1 MSEFKSTFEYKLIYV
16 FRINDEQHKDLLK
29 IGDATVHTDKSA
41 TELFP
46 NCKGLNKAAKDRI
59 NEYTKT
65 ASIEYELL
73 YTELAI
79 KNISNG
85 GMPKAFRDKAVHNVL
100 LRSGVKRH
108 EFKIENAGKE
118 WFKTDLETVKKAI
131 AAVKEGRSSLNPG
144 DVTEDESPI
153 VFRPEQAEA
162 IKRTISQFKKGDR
175 MLWNAKMRFGK
186 TLSALQVA
194 KQMEFTKTLIFTHRP
209 VVSDGWYD
217 DFKKIFRG
225 TDYIF
230 GSKTVT
236 LQNYVAQKKALLRCF
251 AEHSPNCRLA

>member
-85 GMPKAFRDKAVHNVL
+85 GMPKAFRDKVVHNVL
-100 LRSGVKRH
+100 LRSGVKCH

-175 MLWNAKMRFGK
+175 MLWNAKSV
-186 TLSALQVA
+186 SAKLCP
-194 KQMEFTKTLIFTHRP
+194 H
-209 VVSDGWYD
+209 
-217 DFKKIFRG
+217 
-225 TDYIF
+225 
-230 GSKTVT
+230 
-236 LQNYVAQKKALLRCF
+236 
-251 AEHSPNCRLA
+251 CRLQSKWNLQKRLFLHTAL

>member
-85 GMPKAFRDKAVHNVL
+85 GMPKAFRDKVVHNVL
-100 LRSGVKRH
+100 FRSGVKRH

-118 WFKTDLETVKKAI
+118 WFKTDLETVK
-131 AAVKEGRSSLNPG
+131 
-144 DVTEDESPI
+144 
-153 VFRPEQAEA
+153 RP
-162 IKRTISQFKKGDR
+162 
-175 MLWNAKMRFGK
+175 
-186 TLSALQVA
+186 LQ
-194 KQMEFTKTLIFTHRP
+194 P
-209 VVSDGWYD
+209 
-217 DFKKIFRG
+217 
-225 TDYIF
+225 
-230 GSKTVT
+230 
-236 LQNYVAQKKALLRCF
+236 
-251 AEHSPNCRLA
+251 